1 MGAEELLFLWNFI
14 QQIQQGGQDNSENG
28 ADVEADVA
36 ELASRVVARAG
47 HPKTEHLDKLLLICQ
62 AMWELVKEKTDLK
75 DEDLL
80 KMVTEL
86 DLKDGKPDGKYTK
99 PPVDC
104 PKCGAKICRKFNRC
118 LFCGQEYSEGSAF
131 DMV

>member
-1 MGAEELLFLWNFI
+1 MAGEEIWLLLNFLDYARKNVHK
-14 QQIQQGGQDNSENG
+14 DSE
-28 ADVEADVA
+28 VSKA
-36 ELASRVVARAG
+36 ELTERASRVVAGAG
-47 HPKTEHLDKLLLICQ
+47 APHAEHLDKLLLICQ
-62 AMWELVKEKTDLK
+62 AMWELIKEKTDLK

-118 LFCGQEYSEGSAF
+118 FSCGQEYSEGSAF